1 MCQDVSRNYRW
12 KVARI
17 KGVHFPILIFREKN
31 LEIRLVSQTF
41 TSLIMMTTNYS
52 FLCLR
57 CLQLVAAV
65 KQKTEDDLLKSACS
79 KCNKMLRTTL
89 QPHLDKTKQ
98 SPANVFKNQYLPR
111 EALLVKL
118 TGPPETKPDVGIGTK
133 TSRRA
138 WNGHG
143 NFTV

>member
-1 MCQDVSRNYRW
+1 
-12 KVARI
+12 
-17 KGVHFPILIFREKN
+17 
-31 LEIRLVSQTF
+31 
-41 TSLIMMTTNYS
+41 MMTTNYS

-111 EALLVKL
+111 EALLAKL
-118 TGPPETKPDVGIGTK
+118 TDLQKQNRTLELALKRQEEPEMVMVILLYKDTQF
-133 TSRRA
+133 
-138 WNGHG
+138 GH
-143 NFTV
+143 FKY